1 MPSLLTLDAEVLRR
15 ELAVL
20 EARYA
25 EHRAR
30 GYSLNMARGKP
41 CSAQLDLSRDMIS
54 VLGPDDYRSEDGSD
68 CRNYGGLEGIPE
80 VRRLFAGILGTRPEN
95 VLVFGNSS
103 LNLMYDTI
111 VAALLTPVPGAVQP
125 WVQAERPAFLCPS
138 PGYDRHFA
146 ITQKLNFENIP
157 VRMTPDGPDMDEV
170 ERLVSTNP
178 RIKGIWCVPV
188 YSNPDGITY
197 SADTC
202 RRLAAMPTAAAD
214 FRILWDNA
222 YGLHHLY
229 PDRKSSVPDMV
240 GLCESE
246 GNPDRVYVFTSTSK
260 VTFAG
265 AGISCMASSPANIAY
280 RKSVM
285 FYQTIG
291 HDKLNQLRHARFLK
305 DLDNVESLMEHHA
318 DILRPKFETVLDIL
332 ENELADSAIAHWN
345 KPLGGYFI
353 SLFAMPGTA
362 SEIVASARVCGVE
375 FTPAG
380 ATYPG
385 GFDPEDSNIRIAP
398 SFPPVSEL
406 TPAVEVLCICTKMA
420 AIRKLLA
427 NPASA

>member
-1 MPSLLTLDAEVLRR
+1 VILGSDE
-15 ELAVL
+15 
-20 EARYA
+20 Y
-25 EHRAR
+25 RA
-30 GYSLNMARGKP
+30 
-41 CSAQLDLSRDMIS
+41 
-54 VLGPDDYRSEDGSD
+54 EDGSD

-80 VRRLFAGILGTRPEN
+80 ARRLFAGILGTQPEN

-111 VAALLTPVPGAVQP
+111 VAAMLTPVPGAVQA
-125 WVQAERPAFLCPS
+125 WSRLERPAFICPS

-146 ITQKLNFENIP
+146 ITQQLGFENIS

-170 ERLVSTNP
+170 ERIAAHNP

-197 SADTC
+197 SEDTC
-202 RRLAAMPTAAAD
+202 RRLAAMPAAAPD

-240 GLCESE
+240 GLCARE

-265 AGISCMASSPANIAY
+265 AGISCMASSPANVAY
-280 RKSVM
+280 RKRVM

-305 DLDNVESLMEHHA
+305 DLENVERLMAKHA
-318 DILRPKFETVLDIL
+318 DILRPKFEAVLGMLDR
-332 ENELADSAIAHWN
+332 ELSDAGIARWN

-353 SLFAMPGTA
+353 SLFVMPGTA
-362 SEIVASARVCGVE
+362 SETIKAAKACGVE
-375 FTPAG
+375 FTCG
-380 ATYPG
+380 SDLSGRDRPG
-385 GFDPEDSNIRIAP
+385 RQQHPDRSVFSSGLRAP
-398 SFPPVSEL
+398 PGCGGS
-406 TPAVEVLCICTKMA
+406 LCVCENG
-420 AIRKLLA
+420 RR
-427 NPASA
+427 P